1 VSNLHSL
8 ETLQVFLRS
17 LQGINSQED
26 RNVLA
31 TLASTLHLFSCGHS
45 QATFAIQEVPNGM
58 KRRNY
63 LAHYGFILL
72 TCGGLVCV
80 IAPTSAQSQTQ
91 TMGPQDRD
99 DIATRRQLAGFDN
112 FLDGHPELAEQIRK
126 DPSLVNNQEFVE
138 RHGDLQQYLQQHPEV
153 REEMSQNPN
162 GFMRQEK
169 RFDRREDQAR
179 DSDVTRR
186 ELANMDRFMDSHPEI
201 AEQLR
206 KNPALVNDEKFEKNH
221 PALQQ
226 FLAEHPGV
234 REEYKE
240 NPNAF
245 MHQEQRFDRRE
256 DQARGD
262 RDVTRGELA
271 NMDRFMDSHPEIA
284 EQLRKNP
291 ALVNDE
297 KFEKNHPALQQFL
310 AEHPGVR
317 EEYKENPNAFMH
329 QEQRFDRREDQ
340 ARGARDVTRGELANM
355 DRFMDSHPEIA
366 EQLRRDPS
374 LVNDKKFVD
383 NHSELQQF
391 LAEHPGMREEYKENP
406 NAFMRQ
412 EQRFDRREDQAR
424 DRDVTRGEL
433 ANMDRFMDSHPE
445 IAEQLRKDPSLVNDK
460 KFVNNHSDLQQFL
473 AEHPGVREE
482 YKENPN
488 AFMHQEQR
496 FDRREDF
503 AMRHDRDVSDRER
516 SSFGEFMQGHGGI
529 AGDLSKNPSLANNQ
543 EYLENH
549 PALRDYLKANPKVHQ
564 QLAEN
569 PQTFL
574 QSTQQPATHA
584 TPKVGESKPK

>member
-1 VSNLHSL
+1 
-8 ETLQVFLRS
+8 
-17 LQGINSQED
+17 
-26 RNVLA
+26 
-31 TLASTLHLFSCGHS
+31 
-45 QATFAIQEVPNGM
+45 
-58 KRRNY
+58 
-63 LAHYGFILL
+63 
-72 TCGGLVCV
+72 
-80 IAPTSAQSQTQ
+80 
-91 TMGPQDRD
+91 
-99 DIATRRQLAGFDN
+99 
-112 FLDGHPELAEQIRK
+112 
-126 DPSLVNNQEFVE
+126 
-138 RHGDLQQYLQQHPEV
+138 
-153 REEMSQNPN
+153 
-162 GFMRQEK
+162 
-169 RFDRREDQAR
+169 
-179 DSDVTRR
+179 
-186 ELANMDRFMDSHPEI
+186 MDRFMDSHPEI

-221 PALQQ
+221 PALQQFLAEHPGVREEYKENPNGFMRQEQRFDRREDQARGDRDVTRGELANMDRFMDSHPEIAEQLRKDPSLVNDKKFVDNHSELQQ

-271 NMDRFMDSHPEIA
+271 NMDRFMD
-284 EQLRKNP
+284 N
-291 ALVNDE
+291 
-297 KFEKNHPALQQFL
+297 
-310 AEHPGVR
+310 
-317 EEYKENPNAFMH
+317 
-329 QEQRFDRREDQ
+329 
-340 ARGARDVTRGELANM
+340 
-355 DRFMDSHPEIA
+355 
-366 EQLRRDPS
+366 
-374 LVNDKKFVD
+374 
-383 NHSELQQF
+383 
-391 LAEHPGMREEYKENP
+391 
-406 NAFMRQ
+406 
-412 EQRFDRREDQAR
+412 
-424 DRDVTRGEL
+424 
-433 ANMDRFMDSHPE
+433 HPE

-460 KFVNNHSDLQQFL
+460 KFVNNHSELQQFL

-482 YKENPN
+482 YKENPS

-496 FDRREDF
+496 FDRHEDF

-516 SSFGEFMQGHGGI
+516 SSFGEFMQGHGSI